1 MDISPINSTT
11 FKTRLGDDEVI
22 IGGKDPLVFEPEICF
37 TKWNKENSLTI
48 KPLFDI
54 PNATTLLVGNKIE
67 HKGDK
72 IGWYANPD
80 GAENMKFGLILYEKP
95 DPKYLTPD
103 EKYYKFDFQ
112 LEDNN
117 EYNYFNC
124 GIVKGNRVWDGEEWV
139 IEYQPNL
146 FRREIYQGA
155 ISVKHKVKRDH
166 EIGKMNYMLG
176 NVGIFYRPKFIDVN
190 SKLEYAD
197 ITIKD
202 GVYSITIP
210 KEFFDT
216 AEYPVKANDVFG
228 NSNEP
233 VGDYYGDSGA
243 RSVVGRYQ
251 LTAGGSITKLTF
263 YTRGS
268 DGTVNQ
274 KALIYSDTTG
284 PDPLTKLGVGTATSV
299 DTTSAWK
306 DLAFGTPVVLS
317 AAYLWIGS
325 ISDGNWRWYNSATTG
340 GNVAH
345 NKDDNYTT
353 PETPYV
359 VDEELAYQL
368 CIYATYTPAAATS
381 TTGEK
386 YPTSATTSA
395 TGAHIDDD
403 FVRTAAIMTAN
414 VGTADAACISAST
427 FDAGDQTYILKA
439 TNFDFSGILA
449 GSQINGVICRFEG
462 WANTSGATAVSVA
475 CDLAQLLDT
484 SRAETGE
491 NIVSS
496 GLWTTVFLSAT
507 TGIVSLG
514 NSANLWSCALTA
526 DWVKNANFGVALGF
540 ITGVANTDVFID
552 YVTLEIVYTPPAAV
566 AALSL
571 MYHFIEC

>member
-22 IGGKDPLVFEPEICF
+22 IGGKNPLVFEPEIDF
-37 TKWNKENSLTI
+37 SKWQGENSLTI

-54 PNATTLLVGNKIE
+54 PNAVTSLVGNKIE

-80 GAENMKFGLILYEKP
+80 PDNPDNLKFGLILYEKP
-95 DPKYLTPD
+95 ATNVFTFALEGWEEFNFYKQPPYKNINDDGSSWEENEYGGERRRLPNMNNAYAIRHKTKSNYIIGGINYKTGFMGVFQLPKYIDSEGKWVWGILEYKDGLLTETCPQEFLDIGKYPIKSNLTFGNTGITSTDSWNDNYCRVTKSSDTPASSGTLTSMSAYCYVQAGTTATYNPALYNQSGTNPD
-103 EKYYKFDFQ
+103 ARLAYLDSGGTALSDSIGWITTNLDYASITSGTQYWLGILAPRVGTGYVYLAYVTVSGTGKYSQNTTWQNPFVIVANLDFQ
-112 LEDNN
+112 
-117 EYNYFNC
+117 
-124 GIVKGNRVWDGEEWV
+124 
-139 IEYQPNL
+139 
-146 FRREIYQGA
+146 
-155 ISVKHKVKRDH
+155 
-166 EIGKMNYMLG
+166 
-176 NVGIFYRPKFIDVN
+176 
-190 SKLEYAD
+190 YA
-197 ITIKD
+197 
-202 GVYSITIP
+202 
-210 KEFFDT
+210 
-216 AEYPVKANDVFG
+216 
-228 NSNEP
+228 
-233 VGDYYGDSGA
+233 
-243 RSVVGRYQ
+243 
-251 LTAGGSITKLTF
+251 
-263 YTRGS
+263 
-268 DGTVNQ
+268 
-274 KALIYSDTTG
+274 
-284 PDPLTKLGVGTATSV
+284 
-299 DTTSAWK
+299 
-306 DLAFGTPVVLS
+306 
-317 AAYLWIGS
+317 
-325 ISDGNWRWYNSATTG
+325 
-340 GNVAH
+340 
-345 NKDDNYTT
+345 
-353 PETPYV
+353 
-359 VDEELAYQL
+359 
-368 CIYATYTPAAATS
+368 IYATYTPSGGATS

-414 VGTADAACISAST
+414 AGTADAACISAST

-475 CDLAQLLDT
+475 CDLAQLLNT

-491 NIVSS
+491 NIVSA

-540 ITGVANTDVFID
+540 ITGVANTDLFID